1 VPDPSP
7 TTTAEPVDLADA
19 DSVRAVLA
27 TAVAELGGQER
38 PGQVQM
44 AQAVA
49 DAMVDGLHLLVQAGT
64 GTGKS
69 LAYLVPSLLHDKRV
83 VVATATLALQHQLVE
98 RDIPRLVEAIEKHP
112 GVDTSY
118 AVLKGRS
125 NYACLHRVREGAP
138 DDQGT
143 LVDLPTGSM
152 GKKILELRAWAE
164 AESQGKGSGERD
176 SAPRHTDREW
186 RQVSVS
192 HRECLGAAKCPFGQE
207 CFAEVAREKAH
218 RSHLI
223 VTNHSLLAIDAIE
236 GVPMIPDYDVVVI
249 DEAHE
254 LTARVTQAATDEL
267 SASDVDRAA
276 RRSQRFVEGD
286 QADDLADAGETLRAA
301 IADASPGRFE
311 VVPQQLADALV
322 LVRDA
327 ARACLS
333 AYPKDGDSADGDAG
347 RTQARG
353 SVQEIFVN
361 ADRMAAGS
369 EADVLWLSEG
379 ASGGQS
385 RIPPRLCVAPL
396 QVWGQMRAKLLT
408 DKTVVFTSAT
418 LMLGGDFSSLATSIG
433 LRPSERLV
441 DAAAEAAASAGAGS
455 SEATVLPWRGIDVG
469 SPFDYGQQAILYVAR
484 HLPPPGR
491 DGLGPAQLDE
501 IVELVDAAAGRTLG
515 LFSSRR
521 AAETAAEAVRQ
532 RLPHLTTLAQGDAQL
547 PELAKQFV
555 SDPHTCLFG
564 TLSLWQGL
572 DVPGET
578 CQLVLI
584 DRIPFPRPDDPLMSA
599 RQKAADKAGGNGFM
613 QVAATHAA
621 LLLAQGAG
629 RLIRTTS
636 DRGVVAVLDPRLVT
650 ARYGS
655 FLKASLPP
663 MWTTTD
669 PAVVRRAL
677 KRLAGDAEG

>member
-1 VPDPSP
+1 MLEAAVSALGGARRDGQVAM
-7 TTTAEPVDLADA
+7 AE
-19 DSVRAVLA
+19 
-27 TAVAELGGQER
+27 AVAG
-38 PGQVQM
+38 
-44 AQAVA
+44 
-49 DAMVDGLHLLVQAGT
+49 AMDDGRHLLVQAGT

-69 LAYLVPSLLHDKRV
+69 LAYLVPSLLHDQRV

-98 RDIPRLVEAIEKHP
+98 RDIPRLVEAVGDK
-112 GVDTSY
+112 VDASY

-125 NYACLHRVREGAP
+125 NYACLHRIREGVP
-138 DDQGT
+138 DDQGA
-143 LVDLPTGSM
+143 LVEMPSGSM
-152 GKKILELRAWAE
+152 GQKVLELRAWAE
-164 AESQGKGSGERD
+164 EEAEQGGSGERD

-186 RQVSVS
+186 RQVSVG
-192 HRECLGAAKCPFGQE
+192 HRDCLGAAKCPFGQE
-207 CFAEVAREKAH
+207 CFVELAREKAH

-267 SASDVDRAA
+267 SASDVERAA
-276 RRSQRFVEGD
+276 RRSQRFVDGSE
-286 QADDLADAGETLRAA
+286 ADDLADAADTLRDA
-301 IADASPGRFE
+301 IAESDAGRFE
-311 VVPQQLADALV
+311 RIPQQLADALV

-333 AYPKDGDSADGDAG
+333 AYPKEGDSSDADAG
-347 RTQARG
+347 RTQAKG
-353 SVQEIFVN
+353 SVQEVFAN
-361 ADRMAAGS
+361 AERMAADLDS
-369 EADVLWLSEG
+369 DVLWLSEG
-379 ASGGQS
+379 GAPGAQS

-396 QVWGQMRAKLLT
+396 QVWGTMRDKLLT

-418 LMLGGDFSSLATSIG
+418 LMLGGDFSAVATSVG
-433 LRPSERLV
+433 LKPSERLV
-441 DAAAEAAASAGAGS
+441 DGSTVAGS
-455 SEATVLPWRGIDVG
+455 TPEGALPWRGLDVG

-491 DGLGPAQLDE
+491 DGLGKAQLDE
-501 IVELVDAAAGRTLG
+501 IVELVDAADGRTLG

-521 AAETAAEAVRQ
+521 AAEAAAEAVRE

-555 SDPHTCLFG
+555 EDPHTCLFG

-572 DVPGET
+572 DVPGDT
-578 CQLVLI
+578 CQLVII

-599 RQKAADKAGGNGFM
+599 RQKAADRAGGNGFM

-621 LLLAQGAG
+621 LLMAQGAG

-636 DRGVVAVLDPRLVT
+636 DKGVVAVLDPRLAT
-650 ARYGS
+650 ARYGG

-669 PAVVRRAL
+669 PAVVRKAL
-677 KRLAGDAEG
+677 TRLSGS